1 MTTNKKL
8 WIAFG
13 VVIALCACTALGG
26 YLLLREAGSR
36 FKESIKTDPA
46 EVGQVGSNIADY
58 TVPSGYVQQMAM
70 SILGYDFVVIA
81 PPDSHNGMMIMLAG
95 FNQSLTQGYD
105 EKSFQEQ
112 MQRSFEQQSGRRGLN
127 MKVVETKKMTI
138 RGEEVNVT
146 ILEGSDESGVSLR
159 QLMVIFPAKNG
170 MGMVMIQSLK
180 EQWDQ
185 QAVDQFLQSIH

>member
-13 VVIALCACTALGG
+13 AVIALCACTALAG

-36 FKESIKTDPA
+36 FSQAVKTDPA

-58 TVPSGYVQQMAM
+58 TVPNGYVQQMAM

-81 PPDSHNGMMIMLAG
+81 PPDSGDGMMIMLAG
-95 FNQSLTQGYD
+95 FNKNLSQGYD

-127 MKVVETKKMTI
+127 MKVVEVKKMTI
-138 RGEEVNVT
+138 RGKEVNVT

-159 QLMVIFPAKNG
+159 QLIVIFPSKNG
-170 MGMVMIQSLK
+170 MGMVMIQGLK
-180 EQWDQ
+180 EVWDQ
-185 QAVDQFLQSIH
+185 KTADQFLQSIH

>member
-1 MTTNKKL
+1 MKNKNL

-13 VVIALCACTALGG
+13 AVIALCACTALAGF
-26 YLLLREAGSR
+26 LLLREAGSR

-46 EVGQVGSNIADY
+46 EVGKVGSNIADY

-81 PPDSHNGMMIMLAG
+81 PPDSGDGMMIMLAG
-95 FNQSLTQGYD
+95 FNQSLSQGYD

-127 MKVVETKKMTI
+127 MKVVEVKKMTI
-138 RGEEVNVT
+138 RGQEVDVT

-159 QLMVIFPAKNG
+159 QLITIFPAKNG
-170 MGMVMIQSLK
+170 MGMVMIQGLK
-180 EQWDQ
+180 QSWDQ
-185 QAVDQFLQSIH
+185 TAVDQFLQSIR